1 MDKDGSIFN
10 ELITA
15 LQEASALETLVFVG
29 HSFGSLVLPAAFP
42 ESVKELVFDSTFVRP
57 FSLQDCAIR
66 DLDFEESAANDLETL
81 VLSSGD
87 GGRV

>member
-10 ELITA
+10 ELVTA

-42 ESVKELVFDSTFVRP
+42 ESVKELVFDSDPLSPR
-57 FSLQDCAIR
+57 SRADCSIR

-81 VLSSGD
+81 VLSSGCT
-87 GGRV
+87 RCM